1 MLRLTRTLTGHR
13 DALAA
18 LCGVGLKTTVATT
31 RLGWLW
37 WICDPLF
44 MMGVYYFMVRLV
56 FGRGGPDYHLF
67 ALTGIVCWQFFAR
80 TVLLTAGSLR
90 RNGQLLSHSTV
101 PPETFTVV
109 PVLIQLF
116 FALIGC
122 AIIVAWHWTGIGPA
136 TLWLFPVLGVM
147 GLYALAL
154 GALLSV
160 FVVFMPDVSKFADYG
175 LRAGFFLSPVLYPA
189 AAVSGSDRVP
199 ELVKAVYGLNPMA
212 WGITAM
218 RGAILD
224 GTSPD
229 TAPFL
234 AALAGGLVLLQLAL
248 AVLRAN
254 RQNVM
259 KHL

>member
-1 MLRLTRTLTGHR
+1 MLRLTRTLIGHR

-44 MMGVYYFMVRLV
+44 MMGVYYFMVRVV

-80 TVLLTAGSLR
+80 TVQLTATSLR
-90 RNGQLLSHSTV
+90 RNGQLLSHSAV
-101 PPETFTVV
+101 PPEIFTVV
-109 PVLIQLF
+109 PALIQAF

-122 AIIVAWHWTGIGPA
+122 AIILAWHWPGASLPA
-136 TLWLFPVLGVM
+136 LWLLPALFVM
-147 GLYALAL
+147 GVYALAL

-160 FVVFMPDVSKFADYG
+160 FVVFVPDVSKFVDYG

-189 AAVSGSDRVP
+189 TAVTSSDRVP
-199 ELVKAVYGLNPMA
+199 ELVKAVYALNPMA

-224 GTSPD
+224 GTTPD
-229 TAPFL
+229 PVPFL
-234 AALAGGLVLLQLAL
+234 AALAGGLVLLQLSL
-248 AVLRAN
+248 HVLRAN